1 MSNWTHDEVNALTA
15 EFGGGNEAA
24 LHIWLYNAPGYGQKY
39 RGGSRPKEGDRIDI
53 FKNFVA
59 DCYDKGMFRANTP
72 FVPSD
77 SSASAQSGG
86 ESPKPPAVP
95 QPARTK
101 VLQVPKPAETV
112 DFFSTDP
119 EPSFPANSNT
129 SKDPFACGSSFGD
142 ASPAP
147 AAHSAFSST
156 TDLLGAGGGGYGNS
170 SSSNHTSPRFPAPPS
185 AQASLMFD
193 AFNDTPGISPVA
205 SFAQFPSSFPPAAPS
220 VTAAPPSA
228 LRTGNS
234 FFQLCCQQCNLIVYF
249 PFSLQGLVLTLSK
262 ATHSTPVRPPPAPLF
277 PAAAQ
282 PGEAPLPS
290 TVSHQLPA
298 LRRALI
304 L

>member
-24 LHIWLYNAPGYGQKY
+24 LHIWLQNAPGYGQKY

-72 FVPSD
+72 FVPSN
-77 SSASAQSGG
+77 SSDLAQQNGG

-95 QPARTK
+95 QPSRAK
-101 VLQVPKPAETV
+101 VQQVPQPAETV

-119 EPSFPANSNT
+119 EPSFPANASLST
-129 SKDPFACGSSFGD
+129 GKDPFACGSVFGD
-142 ASPAP
+142 ASPVP

-156 TDLLGAGGGGYGNS
+156 TDLLGAGAAGGGGYGNS
-170 SSSNHTSPRFPAPPS
+170 SSSNYTSPRFPAPPS

-205 SFAQFPSSFPPAAPS
+205 SFAQFPSSFPPPAPS
-220 VTAAPPSA
+220 VIAAPPSA
-228 LRTGNS
+228 LRTGLYFS
-234 FFQLCCQQCNLIVYF
+234 VLIYSLQPLQCNLIMYF
-249 PFSLQGLVLTLSK
+249 TYFTCRVW
-262 ATHSTPVRPPPAPLF
+262 F
-277 PAAAQ
+277 
-282 PGEAPLPS
+282 
-290 TVSHQLPA
+290 
-298 LRRALI
+298 
-304 L
+304 